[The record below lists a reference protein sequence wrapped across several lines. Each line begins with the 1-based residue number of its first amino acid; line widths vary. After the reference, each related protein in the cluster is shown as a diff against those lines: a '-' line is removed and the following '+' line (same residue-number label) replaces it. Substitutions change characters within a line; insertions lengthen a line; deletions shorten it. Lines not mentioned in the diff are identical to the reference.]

1 MWTIAF
7 TVHSSAFMRLGP
19 YFERLMCGF
28 MLDATE
34 RRVVWDDISP
44 EIFWHFCQ
52 FTYCGDYEGPDP
64 DPEGKPKE
72 DDGRD
77 ESLSVTSMKGMMRGK
92 YTKSLG
98 NIDDS
103 SFTLCLGHKQ
113 AAMDMTEIPFL
124 YQMLYKF
131 VNMDIYTPHRQPSP
145 LQPWTLASHVNHPE
159 LSSYV
164 STPFQEHLELHT
176 GMYVLGDRYGV
187 TGL

>member
-19 YFERLMCGF
+19 YFERLMCGL

-77 ESLSVTSMKGMMRGK
+77 EILSVTSMKGMVRGK
-92 YTKSLG
+92 YHKSLD
-98 NIDDS
+98 N
-103 SFTLCLGHKQ
+103 
-113 AAMDMTEIPFL
+113 
-124 YQMLYKF
+124 
-131 VNMDIYTPHRQPSP
+131 R
-145 LQPWTLASHVNHPE
+145 
-159 LSSYV
+159 
-164 STPFQEHLELHT
+164 
-176 GMYVLGDRYGV
+176 R
-187 TGL
+187 